1 MTYPKTEAA
10 FIAAALASNRH
21 VERTC
26 HFLKPIHFQDALLRQ
41 VWAACV
47 GLVEE
52 GKVADVASVTAEV
65 GFEVAPLLEGVEPA
79 EWPEDAAKNV
89 VEEWLE
95 LRLDLLA
102 GDLRRKNRRSAR
114 ERLAW
119 AEATLMDL
127 AIEARPVVTVP
138 FGRALAE
145 AIEIAEMKDSSK
157 LIGIE
162 TGLDMI
168 DRDGGLMRGE
178 LTLVDRFE
186 VAAAIVR
193 FLAENHEDDATHVGY
208 RGAGEP
214 TAIGRRT
221 VSGGIVAWATRDR
234 TAASVAA
241 TVAAGADPLEARHWP
256 VHIDDDLRLSIYELR
271 TNWRRLAGD
280 RGLDMIVVEA
290 AHDRGVL
297 LDIAI
302 ELNVAVLLVGFG
314 DHPLIANVYRNG
326 TAYKLRH
333 KPNANIK

>member
-21 VERTC
+21 VERVI
-26 HFLKPIHFQDALLRQ
+26 HFLKPTHFQDALLRQ

-52 GKVADVASVTAEV
+52 GKVADIASVTAEV
-65 GFEVAPLLEGVEPA
+65 GFEVAPLLDGVEPA
-79 EWPEDAAKNV
+79 EWPEDAARNV
-89 VEEWLE
+89 VEQWLE

-119 AEATLMDL
+119 AEAMLMEL
-127 AIEARPVVTVP
+127 ALEARPVVTVP
-138 FGRALAE
+138 FGRSLAE

-193 FLAENHEDDATHVGY
+193 FLAENHED
-208 RGAGEP
+208 EP
-214 TAIGRRT
+214 TVIGRRT

-241 TVAAGADPLEARHWP
+241 TVAAGADPLEARRWP

-280 RGLDMIVVEA
+280 RGLDVIVVEA

-314 DHPLIANVYRNG
+314 DHVLVANVYRNG
-326 TAYKLRH
+326 TAYKVRH
-333 KPNANIK
+333 KPYDDTSR